1 MRGWGIPPA
10 AGANRKRGR
19 GIALQLEP
27 IARGAGARACA
38 VGGETKAKSRVRKIG
53 TGSAEDNRG
62 GWFGRVKTP
71 RQGGKGEKS
80 LKWVRK
86 WVRRTNKTDSMGLVP
101 PMGRGGCSSDLRLS
115 SATKHI
121 PEVPMFIWRAVNSQR
136 SVKPFSSR
144 HHTDFVVR
152 LSYRIVQF
160 ARARHVHSR
169 FARARHGHRK
179 IDRDDLFKPSSHS
192 KSQFSHQFFTDA
204 VYVRDVEP

>member
-1 MRGWGIPPA
+1 
-10 AGANRKRGR
+10 
-19 GIALQLEP
+19 
-27 IARGAGARACA
+27 
-38 VGGETKAKSRVRKIG
+38 
-53 TGSAEDNRG
+53 
-62 GWFGRVKTP
+62 
-71 RQGGKGEKS
+71 
-80 LKWVRK
+80 
-86 WVRRTNKTDSMGLVP
+86 
-101 PMGRGGCSSDLRLS
+101 
-115 SATKHI
+115 
-121 PEVPMFIWRAVNSQR
+121 MFIWRAVNSQR